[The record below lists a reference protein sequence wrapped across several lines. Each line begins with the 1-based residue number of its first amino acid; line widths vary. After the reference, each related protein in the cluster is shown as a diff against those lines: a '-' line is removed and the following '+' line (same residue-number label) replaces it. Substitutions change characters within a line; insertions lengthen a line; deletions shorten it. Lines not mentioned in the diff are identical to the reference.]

1 MTTPPTTDV
10 REWLRQHHPD
20 KATDR
25 GRISGEGM
33 ALYTEAHPPL
43 DDDYDAGVTAAD
55 FPPDEPEKPAS
66 ETKPRRVRTTRPRA
80 RSKLTAWLTG
90 EQDGKE
96 GKSRKRFP
104 RVKLDK
110 LVERAWSQLAEAAP
124 VLPLEKMLY
133 AQAPFAGLVLEDTLK
148 GTVVDKV
155 LQPVARA
162 EEKAEAIGGLLGP
175 PMFIMGV
182 MATAPP
188 PCQACDGAGG
198 LPVNGEPGLMQA
210 CPACRGSGS
219 QPASMQHRAMM
230 GGLKMSLMAMSE
242 TMGGRLEEVQQR
254 AAVNKERARKIDRF
268 IEWLFDMPAGEAP
281 SEMEDEAIRR
291 AQEMAGPDT
300 MDG

>member
-1 MTTPPTTDV
+1 MQAHPRGGFVTTPPTTDV
-10 REWLRQHHPD
+10 REWLRQHPR
-20 KATDR
+20 DR
-25 GRISGEGM
+25 APAGGGTPGGGR
-33 ALYTEAHPPL
+33 ALSTGAPPPL

-124 VLPLEKMLY
+124 VLPPEQRLDG
-133 AQAPFAGLVLEDTLK
+133 QAPFAGLVLEDQLK

-162 EEKAEAIGGLLGP
+162 EEKAEAIGGPL
-175 PMFIMGV
+175 
-182 MATAPP
+182 
-188 PCQACDGAGG
+188 
-198 LPVNGEPGLMQA
+198 
-210 CPACRGSGS
+210 
-219 QPASMQHRAMM
+219 
-230 GGLKMSLMAMSE
+230 
-242 TMGGRLEEVQQR
+242 R
-254 AAVNKERARKIDRF
+254 AAMV
-268 IEWLFDMPAGEAP
+268 
-281 SEMEDEAIRR
+281 
-291 AQEMAGPDT
+291 
-300 MDG
+300 